1 MPELPDV
8 ENYGRYF
15 KRHGLRKEITGVHVG
30 DTRALDHVSPRQ
42 LHDRLVG
49 ARFTATRRHGKH
61 LLARISKGGW
71 LTMHFGMT
79 GSLAAFKDEKDE
91 PSHDRVRFD
100 FGRAGH
106 LGYID
111 PRLFGR
117 VGSVDDAEAFI
128 KAHKLGPDAL
138 DPKLNFKR
146 FKEALAGGGGLKAT
160 LMDQSRIAGIGNI
173 FADEIQFQTR
183 LHPLTP
189 TSHLTPRQLKAL
201 LTATRKVLK
210 TAIAAGA
217 GAEGYW
223 ERLPRTYLLRQRDKG
238 GVCPRGHGPLSIMTA
253 AGRTTYFCGKC
264 QPRSG

>member
-15 KRHGLRKEITGVHVG
+15 KRHALRKTITGVHVG
-30 DTRALDHVSPRQ
+30 DKRALDRVTEGFLQ
-42 LHDRLVG
+42 KRLTG

-61 LLARISKGGW
+61 LLVRVSTGGW

-79 GSLAAFKDEKDE
+79 GSLAYFKKDGDE
-91 PSHDRVRFD
+91 PSYDRVRFD
-100 FGRAGH
+100 FGRSGH
-106 LGYID
+106 LGYVD

-117 VGSVDDAEAFI
+117 VGFVDDADAFV
-128 KAHKLGPDAL
+128 KAHKLGIDAL
-138 DPKLNFKR
+138 DPKLTLAR
-146 FKEALAGGGGLKAT
+146 FQEALAGGGGLKAT

-173 FADEIQFQTR
+173 FADEILFQTR

-189 TSHLTPRQLKAL
+189 TKRLTPAQVRAL
-201 LTATRKVLK
+201 LLATRKVLK

-223 ERLPRTYLLRQRDKG
+223 ERLPRTYLLRQREKR
-238 GVCPRGHGPLSIMTA
+238 GVCPRGHGPLSLMKA
-253 AGRTTYFCGKC
+253 AGRTTYFCGQC
-264 QPRSG
+264 QKRA

>member
-15 KRHGLRKEITGVHVG
+15 KRHGLRKTITGVYVG
-30 DTRALDHVSPRQ
+30 DTRALDHISQHQ
-42 LHDRLVG
+42 LQQHVVG
-49 ARFTATRRHGKH
+49 AKFTATRRHGKH
-61 LLARISKGGW
+61 LFVRISTGGW

-79 GSLAAFKDEKDE
+79 GYLAAFKDEADE

-100 FGRAGH
+100 FGRSGH

-117 VGSVDDAEAFI
+117 VGYADDADAFI

-138 DPKLNFKR
+138 DPKLDLAR
-146 FKEALAGGGGLKAT
+146 FKEALAGDGGLKAT
-160 LMDQSRIAGIGNI
+160 LMDQSRLAGIGNI
-173 FADEIQFQTR
+173 FADEILFQTR
-183 LHPLTP
+183 LHPLTA
-189 TSHLTPRQLKAL
+189 TNKLTGRQFKAL
-201 LTATRKVLK
+201 LTATRSVFK

-223 ERLPRTYLLRQRDKG
+223 ESLPRTYLLRQRDKG
-238 GVCPRGHGPLSIMTA
+238 GVCPRSHGPLSIMTA

-264 QPRSG
+264 QKKA

>member
-15 KRHGLRKEITGVHVG
+15 KRHGLNKTITGVHVG
-30 DTRALDHVSPRQ
+30 DTRALDHISPKQ
-42 LHDRLVG
+42 LQARLVG
-49 ARFTATRRHGKH
+49 AKFTVTRRHGKH
-61 LLARISKGGW
+61 LFARISKGGW

-79 GSLAAFKDEKDE
+79 GSLAAFKREKDE

-100 FGRAGH
+100 FGRTDH

-117 VGSVDDAEAFI
+117 VGYTDDADTFI
-128 KAHKLGPDAL
+128 KAHKLGIDAL
-138 DPKLNFKR
+138 DPKLTLAR
-146 FKEALAGGGGLKAT
+146 FEQALAGGGGLKAT
-160 LMDQSRIAGIGNI
+160 LMDQSRLAGIGNI
-173 FADEIQFQTR
+173 FADEILFQTR
-183 LHPLTP
+183 LHPLSP
-189 TSHLTPRQLKAL
+189 AGHLSPPQREAL
-201 LTATRKVLK
+201 FTAMRKVFK

-223 ERLPRTYLLRQRDKG
+223 ERLPRTYLLRQRGKR

-264 QPRSG
+264 QKRA

>member
-15 KRHGLRKEITGVHVG
+15 KRHGLRKTITGVHVG
-30 DTRALDHVSPRQ
+30 DTRALDHISPRQ
-42 LHDRLVG
+42 LRQHLVG
-49 ARFTATRRHGKH
+49 AKFTATRRQGKH
-61 LLARISKGGW
+61 LFVRVSNGGW
-71 LTMHFGMT
+71 LTLHFGMT
-79 GSLAAFKDEKDE
+79 GYLAAFKDAKDE

-100 FGRAGH
+100 FGRSGH

-117 VGSVDDAEAFI
+117 VGYVDDADAFI
-128 KAHKLGPDAL
+128 KVHKLGPDAL
-138 DPKLNFKR
+138 DPKLTLAR
-146 FKEALAGGGGLKAT
+146 FKEALAGAGGLKAA
-160 LMDQSRIAGIGNI
+160 LMDQSRLAGVGNV
-173 FADEIQFQTR
+173 FADEILFQTK
-183 LHPLTP
+183 LHPLAP
-189 TSHLTPRQLKAL
+189 TGRLTPQQLGAL
-201 LTATRKVLK
+201 FAATRKVLK

-223 ERLPRTYLLRQRDKG
+223 ERLPRTYLLRQRRKG

>member
-15 KRHGLRKEITGVHVG
+15 KRHGLKKTITGVAVG
-30 DTRALDHVSPRQ
+30 DTRALDHISPRQ
-42 LHDRLVG
+42 LQKHLVG
-49 ARFTATRRHGKH
+49 AKFTATRRHGKQ
-61 LLARISKGGW
+61 LFVRVSSGGW

-79 GSLAAFKDEKDE
+79 GSLAAFTDEKDE

-100 FGRAGH
+100 FGRSGH

-117 VGSVDDAEAFI
+117 VGYARDAAAFI

-138 DPKLNFKR
+138 DPKLTLGR
-146 FKEALAGGGGLKAT
+146 FKDALAGGGGLKAT
-160 LMDQSRIAGIGNI
+160 LMDQSRLAGIGNV
-173 FADEIQFQTR
+173 FADEILFQTK
-183 LHPLTP
+183 LHPLMP
-189 TSHLTPRQLKAL
+189 AGRLTPAELKAL
-201 LTATRKVLK
+201 LAAMRKIFR

-223 ERLPRTYLLRQRDKG
+223 ERLPRTYLLRQRGKG

-253 AGRTTYFCGKC
+253 AGRTTYFCGQC
-264 QPRSG
+264 QKRV

>member
-15 KRHGLRKEITGVHVG
+15 KRHGLRKTITGVHVG
-30 DTRALDHVSPRQ
+30 DTRALDHISQHQ
-42 LHDRLVG
+42 LQQHVVG

-61 LLARISKGGW
+61 LLARISTGGW

-79 GSLAAFKDEKDE
+79 GYLAAFKDEGDE

-100 FGRAGH
+100 FGRSAH

-117 VGSVDDAEAFI
+117 VGYADDADAFI

-138 DPKLNFKR
+138 DPKLDLAR
-146 FKEALAGGGGLKAT
+146 FKVALAGGGGLKAA
-160 LMDQSRIAGIGNI
+160 LMDQSRLAGIGNI
-173 FADEIQFQTR
+173 FADEILYQTK
-183 LHPLTP
+183 LHPLAP
-189 TSHLTPRQLKAL
+189 TGRLKPQQVKAL
-201 LTATRKVLK
+201 FTAMRKVLK

-264 QPRSG
+264 QKKA